1 MHTSS
6 GEATVTIMSTDI
18 TLETEHGTCS
28 AHLAL
33 PEGAGKYPTLVL
45 IEEIWGVDA
54 HIKDV
59 AERLAREGF
68 IVLAPELLP
77 EDTLALVMGDPQLKI
92 DLFTPEKREKVQPI
106 LREAMAPM
114 SQPEF
119 AEETIAKLRACVD
132 YLVAHAQS
140 NGKVGSIGFCFGGTY
155 SLHLAINDPRL
166 DACVVLY
173 GMPPEPIDQVAS
185 IACPVLVM
193 TGEKDERIV
202 AKLPE
207 FEAAMKEHDQEYQSI
222 VYPGVGHAFFNDTNA
237 RTYNEAAASD
247 AWEKILAFLHKHLEE

>member
-1 MHTSS
+1 MSS
-6 GEATVTIMSTDI
+6 DI
-18 TLETEHGTCS
+18 TIETERGTCA

-54 HIKDV
+54 HIKSV

-77 EDTLALVMGDPQLKI
+77 EGVLDIMTPQVKV
-92 DLFTPEKREKVQPI
+92 DLFDPEKREKVQPI
-106 LREAMAPM
+106 LREAMAPI
-114 SQPEF
+114 SQPDF
-119 AEETIAKLRACVD
+119 AEGAIAKLRACVD

-166 DACVVLY
+166 DACIVFY
-173 GMPPEPIDQVAS
+173 GMPPEPLDQVAS
-185 IACPVLVM
+185 IACPVLM
-193 TGEKDERIV
+193 LNGEKDERIV

-207 FEAAMKEHDQEYQSI
+207 FEAAMKEHDQVYQSI
-222 VYPGVGHAFFNDTNA
+222 VYPGVGHAFFNDTNS
-237 RTYNEAAASD
+237 RTYDEATARD
-247 AWEKILAFLHKHLEE
+247 AWEKSLAFLHKHLEE

>member
-1 MHTSS
+1 
-6 GEATVTIMSTDI
+6 MSADISIETD
-18 TLETEHGTCS
+18 HGTCT

-33 PEGAGKYPTLVL
+33 PEGAGKYPALVL

-77 EDTLALVMGDPQLKI
+77 EDTLAKMTTDPQLKI
-92 DLFTPEKREKVQPI
+92 DLFNPEKREQVQPV

-114 SQPEF
+114 SQPDF
-119 AEETIAKLRACVD
+119 AQGAIAKLRACVD
-132 YLVAHAQS
+132 YLVAHAQG

-166 DACVVLY
+166 DACVVFY
-173 GMPPEPIDQVAS
+173 GMPPEPMDQVAS
-185 IACPVLVM
+185 IACPVLIL

-207 FEAAMKEHDQEYQSI
+207 FEAAMKEHDQEYEST
-222 VYPGVGHAFFNDTNA
+222 VYPGVGHAFFNDTNP
-237 RTYNEAAASD
+237 RTYDENVARD
-247 AWEKILAFLHKHLEE
+247 AWSKTLSFLHKHLEE

>member
-1 MHTSS
+1 M
-6 GEATVTIMSTDI
+6 EADISIETD
-18 TLETEHGTCS
+18 HGACA

-33 PEGAGKYPTLVL
+33 PQGEGKYPALVL

-59 AERLAREGF
+59 AARLAREGF

-77 EDTLALVMGDPQLKI
+77 EGTLEVMTPQVKI
-92 DLFTPEKREKVQPI
+92 DLFDPEKREKVQPI

-119 AEETIAKLRACVD
+119 AKDTIAKMRACVD

-155 SLHLAINDPRL
+155 SLQLAINDPRM
-166 DACVVLY
+166 DACVVFY
-173 GMPPEPIDQVAS
+173 GMPPEPFDQVAA
-185 IACPVLVM
+185 IACPILILN
-193 TGEKDERIV
+193 GEKDERIV

-207 FEAAMKEHDQEYQSI
+207 LEAALKEHDKDYESI
-222 VYPGVGHAFFNDTNA
+222 VYPGVGHAFFNDTNP
-237 RTYNEAAASD
+237 RTYDAKVAAD
-247 AWEKILAFLHKHLEE
+247 AWNKSLAFLHKNLEE